1 MCHLYFLS
9 FTQDAFAS
17 YKKGNAPWHFR
28 KSYSKMKLKKKN
40 LEVNKLKTFK
50 TCRFYFLRTMF
61 KSLKK
66 FFKGDAVKSGK
77 LEESVVRDRVKP
89 LFYTRMRLGEFDP
102 PEMNPYSSVNLSV
115 IQSEEHRKLSLIAAA
130 KSLVLLKRPS
140 KFSRRHLIGG
150 FPTERMAV
158 CI

>member
-1 MCHLYFLS
+1 
-9 FTQDAFAS
+9 
-17 YKKGNAPWHFR
+17 
-28 KSYSKMKLKKKN
+28 
-40 LEVNKLKTFK
+40 
-50 TCRFYFLRTMF
+50 MF

-66 FFKGDAVKSGK
+66 NFEGDAVKSGK

-102 PEMNPYSSVNLSV
+102 PEMNPYSSVNLSI
-115 IQSEEHRKLSLIAAA
+115 IQSEEHRKLSLTAAA

-140 KFSRRHLIGG
+140 KFNRRHLIGG